1 MEQPITPTAWLWQQL
16 ETRLL
21 PDALAE
27 LRAGY
32 KAQSDRYGR
41 AAKIRQIKREISTFE
56 KCIRFGMRPDYY
68 RGRIAKRKARL
79 AQLEADD
86 ASTT

>member
-1 MEQPITPTAWLWQQL
+1 MNEPINPTAWLWQQL
-16 ETRLL
+16 EMRL
-21 PDALAE
+21 PSDMLAE

-41 AAKIRQIKREISTFE
+41 AAKIRQIKREIGTFE
-56 KCIRFGMRPDYY
+56 KCIRFGSRPDYY
-68 RGRIAKRKARL
+68 RGRIAKRTAQL

-86 ASTT
+86 AAT